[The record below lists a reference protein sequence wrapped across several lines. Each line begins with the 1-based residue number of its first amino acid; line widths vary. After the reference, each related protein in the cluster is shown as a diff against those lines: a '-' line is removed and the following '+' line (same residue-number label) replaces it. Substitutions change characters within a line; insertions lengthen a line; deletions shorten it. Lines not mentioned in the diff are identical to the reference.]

1 MLFGWKRYKCP
12 QIIVEEKKKRRK
24 RQKKKHKKDV
34 RHNAEKATEYRKLT
48 VVQMRK
54 KENME
59 KVLTVSIFSII

>member
-1 MLFGWKRYKCP
+1 MPTDNSRR
-12 QIIVEEKKKRRK
+12 EKEKEKEAE
-24 RQKKKHKKDV
+24 KKHKKDV